1 MSTARNQQKVPA
13 YTLNDVLD
21 NVERKL
27 VALRARELRQASED
41 EVYAIEQASD
51 QLIRA
56 IKAVSAEPADFQA
69 CAGSDDSNDV
79 IEDTAVLLV
88 EDNTINRIVAEE
100 MLRKFRCRID
110 VATNGAEA
118 VRQFQL
124 ASYDLI
130 FMDCHMPVM
139 DGFEAVAKIR
149 GIESSRENE
158 NGANVQTPIVALT
171 ANALKGDRDKCLAA
185 GMNDYVSKPFSLAD
199 LQGALERQLCEAKT
213 TQIRK
218 LATEYLERQGASS
231 RDLKEDPPADAPSA
245 IDTVVLDSIKRL
257 TRTDGEQL
265 LYKVVQIF
273 LETSPRLFEQLESA
287 LADED
292 LAKIVESAHALRSCC
307 GSVGAARL
315 SEICATIEKEYAR
328 GNGAAAAEYPAQL
341 RSRYKEAREEL
352 SSVLE
357 ATQQ

>member
-1 MSTARNQQKVPA
+1 MSTATNQQQVSTSP
-13 YTLNDVLD
+13 LSDILD

-27 VALRARELRQASED
+27 AALRACEQREASEG
-41 EVYAIEQASD
+41 EVNAINEATD
-51 QLIRA
+51 RLIRA
-56 IKAVSAEPADFQA
+56 IKAVSAEPAEPQA
-69 CAGSDDSNDV
+69 RAENDDCNDMT
-79 IEDTAVLLV
+79 EETAVLLV
-88 EDNTINRIVAEE
+88 EDNTINRLVAEE
-100 MLRKFRCRID
+100 MLRKFHCRID

-118 VRQFQL
+118 VRQFQA

-149 GIESSRENE
+149 GIESNREDE
-158 NGANVQTPIVALT
+158 NGAHVQTPIVALT

-199 LQGALERQLCEAKT
+199 LQGAMERQLCTAKT

-218 LATEYLERQGASS
+218 LATEHLEQQGASPGAS
-231 RDLKEDPPADAPSA
+231 SEKSHAHAPSA
-245 IDTVVLDSIKRL
+245 IDTSVLDSIKRL
-257 TRTDGEQL
+257 TRTNGEQL
-265 LYKVVQIF
+265 LHKVVRIF
-273 LETSPRLFEQLESA
+273 LDTSPRLVEQLESA
-287 LADED
+287 LADKD
-292 LAKIVESAHALRSCC
+292 QPKIVESAHALRSCC

-315 SEICATIEKEYAR
+315 SEICATIEKQHAHSS
-328 GNGAAAAEYPAQL
+328 GASAAEFQPQL

-352 SSVLE
+352 RSVLE